1 MRTELEYEDMK
12 LEEITEDEW
21 WDYDYD
27 EDLEEL
33 GIWSESA
40 VLEIEGEE

>member
-12 LEEITEDEW
+12 LEEIVEEEW
-21 WDYDYD
+21 YDYD